1 MSPKRLFDLNGRIA
15 LVTGASRGIGLS
27 SAKALAAHGAK
38 VYMNSRS
45 ANDLDSCCAPLRA
58 QGLQV
63 EPCPFDAF
71 DTKMALST
79 VDAIV
84 AKEGRLDA
92 VFLNAAIQARAPL
105 LDFDSADFSR
115 LIQANLVSQWEFG
128 RHIARHMVKQ
138 GFGRIIFTG
147 SVLGFMGRENVT
159 GYTASKTAIHGI
171 VRQWSAELAPKGVT
185 VNAIAPGYVKTQLTA
200 ALHNDPNFNT
210 WLTTRT
216 PLGRWAS
223 PEDMSGAIVYLA
235 SQESGFMTGQV
246 LTIDGGLTT
255 SLL

>member
-1 MSPKRLFDLNGRIA
+1 MDTKRLFDLSGRVA

-27 SAKALAAHGAK
+27 SAKALTMHGAK

-45 ANDLDSCCAPLRA
+45 ASDLDRCCAPLRA
-58 QGLQV
+58 EGLQV

-71 DTKMALST
+71 DTSQACAAA
-79 VDAIV
+79 DAIV
-84 AKEGRLDA
+84 AKEGRLDV

-115 LIQANLVSQWEFG
+115 LIQSNLVSQWEFG
-128 RHIARHMVKQ
+128 RHIARHMVRQ

-147 SVLGFMGRENVT
+147 SILSFMGRENVT

-200 ALHNDPNFNT
+200 ALHNDPNFNAWFT
-210 WLTTRT
+210 ART
-216 PLGRWAS
+216 PLGRWAT
-223 PEDMSGAIVYLA
+223 PEDMSGAVVYLA
-235 SQESGFMTGQV
+235 SQESSYMTGQI

>member
-1 MSPKRLFDLNGRIA
+1 MSTKKLFDLSGRVA

-27 SAKALAAHGAK
+27 SAAALAAHGAK

-45 ANDLDSCCAPLRA
+45 GADLAACCAPLQA
-58 QGLQV
+58 EGLTV
-63 EPCPFDAF
+63 EACPFDAF
-71 DTKMALST
+71 DIDKASAA
-79 VDAIV
+79 VDTIV
-84 AKEGRLDA
+84 AKEGRLDV

-105 LDFDSADFSR
+105 MDFETADFCR
-115 LIQANLVSQWEFG
+115 LVQANLISQWEFG
-128 RHIARHMVKQ
+128 RHIARQMVRQ
-138 GFGRIIFTG
+138 GHGRIIFTG
-147 SVLGFMGRENVT
+147 SILAFMGRENVT

-200 ALHNDPNFNT
+200 ALHNDEKFNA

-216 PLGRWAS
+216 PLQRWAT
-223 PEDMSGAIVYLA
+223 PEDMRGAIVYLA
-235 SQESGFMTGQV
+235 SQESGYMTGQI

-255 SLL
+255 TLL